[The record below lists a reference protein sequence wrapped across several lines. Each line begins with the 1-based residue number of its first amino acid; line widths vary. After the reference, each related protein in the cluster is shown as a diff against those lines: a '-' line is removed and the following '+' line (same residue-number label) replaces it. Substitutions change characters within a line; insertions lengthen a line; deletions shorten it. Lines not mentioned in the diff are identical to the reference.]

1 MSGIEFTPFLYALPI
16 AVAMF
21 SANDR
26 HVQTTLLG
34 LELGPSRALQQQDHT
49 TRRNI
54 FQQWTEVDQQQGQRP
69 TGVNQ
74 DDESSLEPSM
84 EVPIDGMPFSQEE

>member
-21 SANDR
+21 STNDR
-26 HVQTTLLG
+26 HVHTTLLG
-34 LELGPSRALQQQDHT
+34 LELGPSRALQQQDRT

-69 TGVNQ
+69 TRVKH
-74 DDESSLEPSM
+74 DDESSLEASM
-84 EVPIDGMPFSQEE
+84 EVTIGGMPFPQEE